1 MKEIIDV
8 MIASIIFLV
17 LLSPLIYITIKDTEK
32 ERKFIKEYYTQLER
46 SEANAKH

>member
-8 MIASIIFLV
+8 MLVSIIFLV
-17 LLSPLIYITIKDTEK
+17 LLSPLIYFTIKDTEE